1 MALGGALLF
10 GYLLTQGKVDTL
22 VNLNA
27 EQWRWIIIT
36 SAILLIYVAT
46 WYSALR
52 RAPAT
57 VVTSILTLGAP
68 ITAILATWSG
78 KPSPNGE
85 QWLGYA
91 ILAAAL
97 LIVATI
103 TRRGAATHVVAST

>member
-1 MALGGALLF
+1 MNGAI
-10 GYLLTQGKVDTL
+10 
-22 VNLNA
+22 A
-27 EQWRWIIIT
+27 CSRR
-36 SAILLIYVAT
+36 
-46 WYSALR
+46 ALR

-103 TRRGAATHVVAST
+103 TRRGAATHVVASA